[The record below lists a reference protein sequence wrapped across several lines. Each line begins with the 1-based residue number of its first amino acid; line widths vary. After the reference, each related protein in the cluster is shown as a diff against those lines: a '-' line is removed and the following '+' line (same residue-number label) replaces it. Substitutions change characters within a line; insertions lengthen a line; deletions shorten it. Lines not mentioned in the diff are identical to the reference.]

1 MHLSNH
7 FKKYTE
13 SAEGIAAVGA
23 WFLLEPYAQ
32 WQTEGAVGGGGQNSQ
47 LRSSSDETFAV
58 RSRAR
63 GLELNVLKRD
73 TALAWKAVQATCS
86 SPTPWHGN
94 YGIFDGVHC
103 EEHCDDWSPQ
113 ANRLNHCEIFHHGLM
128 SCGKRCVGQRAE
140 ERTSSALLAASEPR
154 Y

>member
-23 WFLLEPYAQ
+23 WFSLEPYAQ

-73 TALAWKAVQATCS
+73 TALA
-86 SPTPWHGN
+86 
-94 YGIFDGVHC
+94 
-103 EEHCDDWSPQ
+103 
-113 ANRLNHCEIFHHGLM
+113 
-128 SCGKRCVGQRAE
+128 
-140 ERTSSALLAASEPR
+140 
-154 Y
+154 